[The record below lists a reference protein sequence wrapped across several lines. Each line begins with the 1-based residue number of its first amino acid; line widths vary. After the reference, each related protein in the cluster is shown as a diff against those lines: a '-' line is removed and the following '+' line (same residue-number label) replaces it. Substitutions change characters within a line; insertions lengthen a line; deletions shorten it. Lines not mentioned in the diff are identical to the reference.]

1 MLTVC
6 LHYATKPSRKSVP
19 VTELHQE
26 TLRIWNND
34 SSVILSAS
42 IDKGFDEWLYY

>member
-1 MLTVC
+1 MLTVVC

-34 SSVILSAS
+34 SSVIISAS
-42 IDKGFDEWLYY
+42 IDKVFDE